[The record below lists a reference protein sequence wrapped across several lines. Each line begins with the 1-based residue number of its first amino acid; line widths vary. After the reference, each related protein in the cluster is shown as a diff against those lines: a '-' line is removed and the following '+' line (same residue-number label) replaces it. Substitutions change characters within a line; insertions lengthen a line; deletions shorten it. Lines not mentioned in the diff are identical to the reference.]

1 MKAAVVVKES
11 KLDGQKGGDRTAQRG
26 IVQAAK
32 IYHHIELNS
41 IYRES

>member
-1 MKAAVVVKES
+1 MAKES
-11 KLDGQKGGDRTAQRG
+11 KLDGQKGGDRTAQRD

-32 IYHHIELNS
+32 IYHHAELNS

>member
-1 MKAAVVVKES
+1 VVKES
-11 KLDGQKGGDRTAQRG
+11 KHDGQKAGGRTAQRG

-32 IYHHIELNS
+32 IYHHAKLNS